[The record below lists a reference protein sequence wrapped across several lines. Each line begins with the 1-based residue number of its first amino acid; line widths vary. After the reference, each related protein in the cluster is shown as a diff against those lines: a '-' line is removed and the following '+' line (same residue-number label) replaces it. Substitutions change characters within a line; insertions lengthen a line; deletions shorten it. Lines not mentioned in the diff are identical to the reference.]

1 MHRKWL
7 FSLAWSE
14 SPLKKNCQFESG
26 KCEKEVKKLLKFE
39 YLKNKRSCLDEIKT
53 HFSWF
58 LKAYPLSGGGYL
70 PGGRR
75 LTMFLVKKILKSLV

>member
-26 KCEKEVKKLLKFE
+26 KCEKEVKN
-39 YLKNKRSCLDEIKT
+39 YKNLNISRTKG
-53 HFSWF
+53 
-58 LKAYPLSGGGYL
+58 A
-70 PGGRR
+70 
-75 LTMFLVKKILKSLV
+75 V

>member
-26 KCEKEVKKLLKFE
+26 KCEKEVKKLQKFE

-53 HFSWF
+53 HFS
-58 LKAYPLSGGGYL
+58 
-70 PGGRR
+70 
-75 LTMFLVKKILKSLV
+75 